1 MRNGTMAIAVVA
13 GVFSGVVAPRLAA
26 AGEVTLIRGKVI
38 FKGDA
43 AKYQR
48 TIIDRSANPACEKE
62 VKKVETESV
71 ILNENT
77 RPTTVRNVL
86 VSIRSGLEDYAFPVP
101 SEPAVLILH
110 GCRFKPHVL
119 GVQAK
124 QELRIYNGDDVA
136 HSTKLLSK
144 VNRVETI
151 TQPEKD
157 LEDGQ
162 AVTLRPEPPFPVV
175 STVFPWMKA
184 YIAVFNHPFY
194 SVTGGTGMY
203 ELRGLPPGEYRIEAW
218 HETFGTQTQD
228 VTVTKGETK
237 TVDFT
242 FEPGE

>member
-13 GVFSGVVAPRLAA
+13 GVFSGVVAPSPAA

-71 ILNENT
+71 IVNEDTNPIT
-77 RPTTVRNVL
+77 LRNVL

-101 SEPAVLILH
+101 QEPATLIQH
-110 GCRFKPHVL
+110 GCRFKPHIL
-119 GVQAK
+119 GVRAGQH
-124 QELRIYNGDDVA
+124 LRIYNGDDVA

-151 TQPEKD
+151 TQPRKE
-157 LEDGQ
+157 LERGRPVSFQ
-162 AVTLRPEPPFPVV
+162 AEPPFAVV
-175 STVFPWMKA
+175 SEVFPWMKG
-184 YIAVFNHPFY
+184 YIAVFDHPFFG
-194 SVTGGTGMY
+194 VTGGTGMY
-203 ELRGLPPGEYRIEAW
+203 ELRGMPAGNYRIEAW
-218 HETFGTQTQD
+218 HESFGTQSQV
-228 VTVTKGETK
+228 VTITKGETK

-242 FEPGE
+242 FEPKE